1 MKPVHRFLR
10 PRKSTSLKSLVHR
23 NSSRNASKATRMT
36 QVSSD
41 QLHRFSIDS
50 FSFWTENE
58 KESLPSEGTNP
69 MTSSKDSSTSANLD
83 KDKKSNRT
91 QLGAFGNNPSM
102 MKLFELIR
110 SSYQT
115 FKTSLSST
123 DTDRFSQLLSTTLT
137 CMRSVLNLVSIQ
149 DMSKHLEETL
159 NYLKSTFNV
168 EKIKSIQCTQ
178 EVGWWFVRGTAIA
191 AHPPLF

>member
-1 MKPVHRFLR
+1 
-10 PRKSTSLKSLVHR
+10 
-23 NSSRNASKATRMT
+23 
-36 QVSSD
+36 
-41 QLHRFSIDS
+41 
-50 FSFWTENE
+50 
-58 KESLPSEGTNP
+58 
-69 MTSSKDSSTSANLD
+69 MTSSKDSSTSVNLD
-83 KDKKSNRT
+83 KEKKSNRT

-123 DTDRFSQLLSTTLT
+123 ESDRFSQLLSTTLA

-149 DMSKHLEETL
+149 DMSKHLDETL

-168 EKIKSIQCTQ
+168 EKTKSIQCTQ
-178 EVGWWFVRGTAIA
+178 EV
-191 AHPPLF
+191 

>member
-1 MKPVHRFLR
+1 MSTDRVHH
-10 PRKSTSLKSLVHR
+10 SLW
-23 NSSRNASKATRMT
+23 TI
-36 QVSSD
+36 
-41 QLHRFSIDS
+41 SIRVETDR
-50 FSFWTENE
+50 
-58 KESLPSEGTNP
+58 ESLQTEGSNS
-69 MTSSKDSSTSANLD
+69 MTSSKELSTSVSLD
-83 KDKKSNRT
+83 KEKKSNRT

-123 DTDRFSQLLSTTLT
+123 ESDRFSQLLSTTLA

-149 DMSKHLEETL
+149 DMSKHLDETL

-168 EKIKSIQCTQ
+168 EKTKSIQCTQ
-178 EVGWWFVRGTAIA
+178 EV
-191 AHPPLF
+191 